1 MRGLYNLYTKYKE
14 IINYLI
20 FGVLTTLVNF
30 CVYFFLVDIS
40 HFYYVYANII
50 AWFISVLFA
59 YITNRAFVFDKVS
72 FTLKAIIIEMSMFF
86 AARFLSGF
94 IETALLFLMVD
105 KLSISNAISKIS
117 VAVIVVV
124 LNYIFS
130 KLIIFKRRRV

>member
-1 MRGLYNLYTKYKE
+1 MRVLYKLYIRYKE

-40 HFYYVYANII
+40 HIYYVYANVI

-59 YITNRAFVFDKVS
+59 YITNRAFVFNKVN

-94 IETALLFLMVD
+94 IETALLYIMVD
-105 KLSISNAISKIS
+105 KLSISNTISKIS

-124 LNYIFS
+124 LNYVFS
-130 KLIIFKRRRV
+130 KLIIFKRRKV